1 MFEDEKRVIERKIDH
16 TRDELSAFSS
26 IKEELPMRIGR
37 VKDFLRENKMKPDE
51 LDVIV
56 SRGGMLPPVRH
67 GAYVVDD
74 ELVETLLNHPV
85 EQHASNLGA
94 GIAQAIAEEGG
105 GIPAFIYDSILLMM
119 IPLARSS
126 GVKGYDRRSFSYA
139 LNTRAVARA
148 VAGARISIL

>member
-1 MFEDEKRVIERKIDH
+1 
-16 TRDELSAFSS
+16 
-26 IKEELPMRIGR
+26 MRIGR
-37 VKDFLRENKMKPDE
+37 VTDFLHENEMKPGE

-105 GIPAFIYDSILLMM
+105 GIPAFVYDSISVDEM
-119 IPLARSS
+119 IPLSAFL
-126 GVKGYDRRSFSYA
+126 GVKATTEELFACTQHACGRQSRR
-139 LNTRAVARA
+139 
-148 VAGARISIL
+148 GARVSIF